1 MSQKSTPPVDP
12 HKLDEELTRTRV
24 ELSVFRQFAID
35 MVAIED
41 EDKLFWYIARN
52 VVGQMSFIDCV
63 VYKLDDE
70 QGVLIQMAAI
80 GDKTPEPQTN
90 FIINRLTIPLGQG
103 ITGKVAQSQQ
113 PTIKNDLSDDP
124 NYINDL
130 MEARSEIC
138 VPILHGDR
146 VLGVIDC
153 EHPDADHFQQ
163 HHLDMLTS
171 VASLASA
178 QLLQCRIIQ
187 EVKETR
193 DALASALEVSRKAQ
207 QSQSR
212 FLTATSHELRTPL
225 NAIVGFSDLLATD
238 NYIEEN
244 IDNAQDFCKRIKAA
258 GSHLT
263 GIVDDLLNLSAI
275 AGGQLSTKPEA
286 INPRKELEAVTLL
299 AKSGIHTGRLD
310 IRLDPAT
317 AEITAWCDRR
327 HFHRILLNLI
337 DNAFKYGSRDNRVII
352 EVKAQKDKI
361 NFHVNDE
368 GIGIEESHL
377 ELIFQPFHREAEACA
392 LKIDGTGL
400 GLAMARE
407 LARTNGGDITVTS
420 TLGKGSRFTLSL
432 KQSAEM

>member
-1 MSQKSTPPVDP
+1 MAEQPPTEG
-12 HKLDEELTRTRV
+12 LETLEDELSRTRI

-41 EDKLFWYIARN
+41 EDRLYWYIARN
-52 VVGQMSFIDCV
+52 VVGQMNFIDCV

-70 QGVLIQMAAI
+70 QGILIQMAAI
-80 GDKTPEPQTN
+80 GEKTPEPQTN
-90 FIINRLTIPLGQG
+90 IIINRLTIPLGQG
-103 ITGKVAQSQQ
+103 ITGKVAQSRQ
-113 PTIKNDLSDDP
+113 PTINNNLSADP

-130 MEARSEIC
+130 MEAQSEIC
-138 VPILHGDR
+138 VPILHGDK

-153 EHPDADHFQQ
+153 EHPDPDHFKQ

-193 DALASALEVSRKAQ
+193 DALASALEVSRRAQ

-225 NAIVGFSDLLATD
+225 NAIVGFSDLLSTQG
-238 NYIEEN
+238 YIEE
-244 IDNAQDFCKRIKAA
+244 DVGNARDFSQRINAA
-258 GSHLT
+258 GNHLT

-275 AGGQLSTKPEA
+275 AGGKLSTKPEA
-286 INPRKELEAVTLL
+286 INPREELDAVALL
-299 AKSGIHTGRLD
+299 AKSGAYAGRLD

-317 AEITAWCDRR
+317 AEIMAWCDRR

-337 DNAFKYGSRDNRVII
+337 DNAFKFGSKGNLVII
-352 EVKAQKDKI
+352 EVKAHKETI
-361 NFHVNDE
+361 RFHVIDE
-368 GIGIEESHL
+368 GIGIDPAHF
-377 ELIFQPFHREAEACA
+377 ELIFQPFHREPNATA
-392 LKIDGTGL
+392 LKIEGTGL

-407 LARTNGGDITVTS
+407 LARTNGGDITVQS

-432 KQSAEM
+432 KQSTQI